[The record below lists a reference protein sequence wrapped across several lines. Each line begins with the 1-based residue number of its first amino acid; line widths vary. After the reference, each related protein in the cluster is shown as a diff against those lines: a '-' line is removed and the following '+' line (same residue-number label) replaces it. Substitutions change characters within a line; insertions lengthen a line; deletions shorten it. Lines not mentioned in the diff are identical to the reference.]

1 MHALVNNTRF
11 LGEKTMLR
19 TIIMGTCIQVQGN
32 FVRALSDGRIVVSVG
47 RQIYA
52 GKPINAAA

>member
-1 MHALVNNTRF
+1 
-11 LGEKTMLR
+11 MLR